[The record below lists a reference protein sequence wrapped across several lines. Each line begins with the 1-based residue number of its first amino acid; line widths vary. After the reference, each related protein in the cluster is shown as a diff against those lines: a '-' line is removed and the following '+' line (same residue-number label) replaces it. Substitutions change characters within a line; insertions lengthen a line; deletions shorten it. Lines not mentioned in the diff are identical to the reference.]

1 MKKILVVCILAT
13 TFGGCKSNP
22 AGPSTEPPAPLLAKA
37 VYVLNEGDYTDP
49 SGARL
54 TVYDKEH
61 DSTYQDVFEGANA
74 AQHLG
79 SLGDD
84 MKFYN
89 GKAYILMSHSE
100 NLDIVSL
107 TDNHLQVAMTYAGE
121 TPHDLVIDSSRNKA
135 FITRLYKN
143 SLLVVNLT
151 TLAVIDS
158 ISVGSNPQGMLLIG
172 SQLYVC
178 NSGYGSDSTVSVIDA
193 VTNVVKKTL
202 RVGDGPSSAVLASD
216 GNVWVACTGNA
227 FGTPSTKGK
236 IFIINP
242 ATNSV
247 QDSVIFDE
255 NLFGLMAAGS
265 DGSVYVIG
273 ISSGSFSGG
282 PVDRL
287 VVSTKALTKNFIAGT
302 YYGIGVDEATG
313 DIYAADAKEFAAEG
327 QVSIF
332 KNDGTART
340 PASFKTRRGPG
351 VICFKR

>member
-1 MKKILVVCILAT
+1 MKNILFLCIMVTLFA
-13 TFGGCKSNP
+13 GCKNNP
-22 AGPSTEPPAPLLAKA
+22 AGPKTELPAPLLAKA
-37 VYVLNEGDYTDP
+37 VYVLNEGDYSDP

-61 DSTYQDVFEGANA
+61 DSTYQDVFEGANG

-84 MKFYN
+84 MKLYN

-100 NLDIVSL
+100 NLDVISL
-107 TDNHLQVAMTYAGE
+107 TDNHLQLSTTYAGAA
-121 TPHDLVIDSSRNKA
+121 PHDLAVDSSRNRA
-135 FITRLYKN
+135 YITRLYKN
-143 SLLVVNLT
+143 SLLVANLT

-158 ISVGSNPQGMLLIG
+158 ITVGSNPQGMLLYG
-172 SQLYVC
+172 SQLFVC
-178 NSGYGSDSTVSVIDA
+178 NSGYGSDNTVSVID
-193 VTNVVKKTL
+193 VSTNSVKKTI
-202 RVGDGPSSAVLASD
+202 RVGDGPTSAVLASD
-216 GNVWVACTGNA
+216 GYIWVACTGNA

-247 QDSVIFDE
+247 QDSVVFDE
-255 NLFGLMAAGS
+255 NLFGIIAAGT
-265 DGSVYVIG
+265 DGSVYVVG
-273 ISSGSFSGG
+273 ITSGSFSGG
-282 PVDRL
+282 PVHRL
-287 VVSTKALTKNFIAGT
+287 DVSSKTLTKSFIPGT
-302 YYGIGVDEATG
+302 YYGIAVDEATG

-340 PASFKTRRGPG
+340 PGNFKTRRGPA

>member
-1 MKKILVVCILAT
+1 MKNVILACV
-13 TFGGCKSNP
+13 FVAMFAGCKSNP
-22 AGPSTEPPAPLLAKA
+22 VAPAAEVPAPLLTKG
-37 VYVLNEGDYTDP
+37 VYVLNEGDYSDP

-74 AQHLG
+74 TQHLG

-84 MKFYN
+84 MKFYD

-100 NLDIVSL
+100 NLDVINL
-107 TDNHLQVAMTYAGE
+107 TDHHLQSAKTYAGA
-121 TPHDLVIDSSRNKA
+121 TPHDLMIDSTRKKA
-135 FITRLYKN
+135 FVTRLYKN
-143 SLLVVNLT
+143 SLLVLNLT
-151 TLAVIDS
+151 TLDVVDS
-158 ISVGSNPQGMLLIG
+158 ITVGSNPQGMLLAG

-178 NSGYGSDSTVSVIDA
+178 NSGYGSDNSVSVIDA
-193 VTNVVKKTL
+193 STDTVRKTI
-202 RVGDGPSSAVLASD
+202 RVGDGPTSAVLASD
-216 GNVWVACTGNA
+216 GRIWVACTGNA
-227 FGTPSTKGK
+227 FGTPSTKGGV
-236 IFIINP
+236 FIINP

-255 NLFGLMAAGS
+255 NLFGTIAAGS

-273 ISSGSFSGG
+273 ITSGSFSGG
-282 PVDRL
+282 PVHRL
-287 VVSTKALTKNFIAGT
+287 VVATKAVTKNFIPGT
-302 YYGIGVDEATG
+302 YYGIAVDETTG

-340 PASFKTRRGPG
+340 PGNFKTRRGPA